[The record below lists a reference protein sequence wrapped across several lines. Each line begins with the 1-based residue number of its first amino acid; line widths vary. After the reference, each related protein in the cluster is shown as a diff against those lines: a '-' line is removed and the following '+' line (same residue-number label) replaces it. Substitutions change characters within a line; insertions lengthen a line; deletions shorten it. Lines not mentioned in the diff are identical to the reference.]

1 MLIELP
7 KISSLISE
15 KSKTNVIETS
25 INKLIN
31 KNLKIMRIVTN
42 PNIFFSQEFRS
53 HGGIQILR
61 NKFIVRRVCRTALKI
76 THFHV

>member
-15 KSKTNVIETS
+15 KTKTNVIETS

-31 KNLKIMRIVTN
+31 KNLKIIIKDKN
-42 PNIFFSQEFRS
+42 KKIFFSQEFRS
-53 HGGIQILR
+53 QGGIQTLR